1 MYLASRGHPLERVST
16 TSLTRLARLASLHKA
31 AEAEARLNF
40 MADVAALFSKDS
52 KRHVDALAGQAEG
65 RPRPRQGLQGAP
77 DGKYVPGK
85 SYIVE

>member
-1 MYLASRGHPLERVST
+1 MKTG
-16 TSLTRLARLASLHKA
+16 LTRIARLASLHKA
-31 AEAEARLNF
+31 QEAEERLNF

-52 KRHVDALAGQAEG
+52 KRHVEALARQADG
-65 RPRPRQGLQGAP
+65 RPRPRRGLQGAA